1 MSTVKNNR
9 LSFGKSSQILEIPD
23 LLTIQKESF
32 DLFINKD
39 QDNQKS
45 GLQEI
50 LEEISPIE
58 DFSRRF
64 ELKILDHYF
73 KEPQRSIEECRI
85 TDQTYSRPLH
95 LVCEFTDRETG
106 GLVID
111 RDIFLGDF
119 TIMTRDG
126 TFVINGTERVIV
138 SQLVRSPGV
147 YFSQEVDKTSDRDI
161 FIGKIIPGR

>member
-9 LSFGKSSQILEIPD
+9 LSFGKSSQVLEIPD

-39 QDNQKS
+39 QDKQKS

-64 ELKILDHYF
+64 ELKIIDHYF
-73 KEPQRSIEECRI
+73 KEPQKSIEECRI
-85 TDQTYSRPLH
+85 TDTTYSRPLH
-95 LVCEFTDRETG
+95 LVCEFTHRESG
-106 GLVID
+106 QQKID

-119 TIMTRDG
+119 PIMTNDG
-126 TFVINGTERVIV
+126 TFVINMFTE
-138 SQLVRSPGV
+138 
-147 YFSQEVDKTSDRDI
+147 
-161 FIGKIIPGR
+161 

>member
-1 MSTVKNNR
+1 MSTANNNR

-73 KEPQRSIEECRI
+73 KEPPRSLEECRI
-85 TDQTYSRPLH
+85 TDQNYSRPLH

-106 GLVID
+106 GQVID
-111 RDIFLGDF
+111 RDVFLGDF
-119 TIMTRDG
+119 PIMTTDG
-126 TFVINGTERVIV
+126 TFIINGTERVIV

-147 YFSQEVDKTSDRDI
+147 YFSQEVDKT
-161 FIGKIIPGR
+161 